1 MKRWLTA
8 ALALLVLLGAYVV
21 AGPYMAINGIRNAL
35 VEQRAG
41 KLERHVD
48 FPALRVNLRAQLNDH
63 MVRRIGME
71 NQSGLFGGMAL
82 TLAGG
87 VVDRGVDTLVTPLG
101 INTLLRGRSAWL
113 KVNGHTANGDRYGP
127 APAFRPLQD
136 ASHRYESASR
146 FTSTVASENG
156 GSTVFVFTR
165 SGLRWRLTDIHL
177 PLDASPGGT
186 MTTASAGA

>member
-21 AGPYMAINGIRNAL
+21 AGPYMAINGIRTAL

-71 NQSGLFGGMAL
+71 NQSGLLGSMAL
-82 TLAGG
+82 TLTSSM
-87 VVDRGVDTLVTPLG
+87 VDRGVDTLITPLG

-113 KVNGHTANGDRYGP
+113 KVHGETANGDRYGP
-127 APAFRPLQD
+127 APAFEPLQD
-136 ASHRYESASR
+136 ASHRYESPSR
-146 FTSTVASENG
+146 FTSTVTTENG
-156 GSTVFVFTR
+156 DATVFVFTR
-165 SGLRWRLTDIHL
+165 NGLRWRLTDIRL
-177 PLDASPGGT
+177 PLSGSTSAAV
-186 MTTASAGA
+186 TAAAGI

>member
-21 AGPYMAINGIRNAL
+21 AGPYMAINGIRTAL

-71 NQSGLFGGMAL
+71 NQSGLLGSMAL
-82 TLAGG
+82 TLTGSM
-87 VVDRGVDTLVTPLG
+87 VDRGVDTLVTPLG

-113 KVNGHTANGDRYGP
+113 KVNGQTANGDRYGP
-127 APAFRPLQD
+127 APAFQPLQD
-136 ASHRYESASR
+136 ASHRYESSSR
-146 FTSTVASENG
+146 FTSTVIAENG
-156 GSTVFVFTR
+156 DATVFVFTR
-165 SGLRWRLTDIHL
+165 NGLRWRLTDIRL
-177 PLDASPGGT
+177 PLSGSTPAAV
-186 MTTASAGA
+186 TAAAGI